1 MYTIGH
7 MQYHV
12 YPLKLY
18 IRKVPVIVI
27 IGAALALNLF
37 SWAWLLFQIPH
48 NSEQVFLHYNILF
61 GVDQIGE
68 PRQVY
73 TASLVGLSIIAINFI
88 SAWVLYRKDRFYS
101 YILLAG
107 ALTVN
112 SFVAIASILVV
123 GLNI

>member
-1 MYTIGH
+1 